1 MIIVKNWARL
11 ERVELQKG
19 SEAIKKRLTKHFEG
33 QFVLRQCQK
42 KKRSEF
48 MAGVF
53 LTTADQPS
61 LAFVCFFGIAVVFVG
76 LIVLIGCIYLMN
88 FLCDKLVK
96 QKAPEKASAPAPVAS
111 KEIANRGEI
120 VAAVCAAVAEE
131 EGTDIS
137 AIRVISFKKL

>member
-1 MIIVKNWARL
+1 
-11 ERVELQKG
+11 
-19 SEAIKKRLTKHFEG
+19 
-33 QFVLRQCQK
+33 
-42 KKRSEF
+42 

-53 LTTADQPS
+53 LTNEPS
-61 LAFVCFFGIAVVFVG
+61 LAFVCFFGAAIVFVG
-76 LIVLIGCIYLMN
+76 LIILIGCIYLMN
-88 FLCDKLVK
+88 FICDKFSK
-96 QKAPEKASAPAPVAS
+96 EKAPVKASTPAPVAS

>member
-1 MIIVKNWARL
+1 
-11 ERVELQKG
+11 
-19 SEAIKKRLTKHFEG
+19 
-33 QFVLRQCQK
+33 
-42 KKRSEF
+42 

-53 LTTADQPS
+53 LTNEPS
-61 LAFVCFFGIAVVFVG
+61 LAFVCFFGAAIVFVG
-76 LIVLIGCIYLMN
+76 LIILIGCIYLMN
-88 FLCDKLVK
+88 FICDKLSK
-96 QKAPEKASAPAPVAS
+96 EKAPVKVSTPAPVAS

>member
-1 MIIVKNWARL
+1 
-11 ERVELQKG
+11 
-19 SEAIKKRLTKHFEG
+19 
-33 QFVLRQCQK
+33 
-42 KKRSEF
+42 

-53 LTTADQPS
+53 LTATADQPS

-88 FLCDKLVK
+88 YLCDKFAK
-96 QKAPEKASAPAPVAS
+96 KAPVKESAPAPVAS